1 MSDIGSSNISFSS
14 LKSKYSTSSVT
25 SASKNDN
32 LRDGKTNSD
41 IHLSYFRGTT
51 LSDGSVI
58 PSSNDISIN
67 SHFKDKTFG
76 SAYSDI
82 TTNFLEI
89 SNRFIYSTASDYTG
103 AYDVSETQIG
113 LSGSYQIYIGI
124 KVTVSPT
131 YVNDIAIAGVQVLDS
146 NNSEKTTWIFNT
158 TSGDNWETYT
168 SQTSQNSGNGFPITP
183 STASG
188 YSYSSISTGG
198 SYSRFSYATST
209 GSSYTGAAGGISG
222 STGDFTVGNGTISQ
236 VNSSY
241 YLYRETSGSTLN
253 TGTVMRSPSIT
264 LAAGD
269 KIRVAHL
276 VAGMGSNQMDP
287 NDCLYLGAA
296 TASSGGGAPK

>member
-14 LKSKYSTSSVT
+14 IKSKYVASLIT
-25 SASKNDN
+25 SASNN
-32 LRDGKTNSD
+32 SSLRDGKTNSD

-82 TTNFLEI
+82 TTN
-89 SNRFIYSTASDYTG
+89 
-103 AYDVSETQIG
+103 
-113 LSGSYQIYIGI
+113 I

-296 TASSGGGAPK
+296 TASSGGGGEK